1 MQSNIFS
8 NAVIS
13 TDRLMACLRHDRS
26 VTIKPGSTEPKH
38 PKLSAILK
46 YEHGSHVKNNTVPHE
61 SCVQMVHVC

>member
-13 TDRLMACLRHDRS
+13 TDMLAHDQS
-26 VTIKPGSTEPKH
+26 VTIKPGSTEP
-38 PKLSAILK
+38 K

-61 SCVQMVHVC
+61 SCVQIVHLCLALTS